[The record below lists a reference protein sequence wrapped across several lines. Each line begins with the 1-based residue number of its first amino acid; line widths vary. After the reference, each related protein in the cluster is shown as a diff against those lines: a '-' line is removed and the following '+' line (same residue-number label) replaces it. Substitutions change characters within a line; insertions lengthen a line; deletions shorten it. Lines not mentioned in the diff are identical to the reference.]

1 MLRAAAGAR
10 PFVISYSTMV
20 AATAADRDEA
30 RAALTFRL
38 VDSPPEV
45 KAMIEM
51 TDAEVESIR
60 DALAAGG
67 PRRAAE
73 LVRPEW
79 IDSFVIAGSV
89 ADAGAELRDLLATN
103 DIDEFQLP
111 LLETAGAAE
120 RIEQTA
126 AMFQ

>member
-1 MLRAAAGAR
+1 
-10 PFVISYSTMV
+10 
-20 AATAADRDEA
+20 
-30 RAALTFRL
+30 
-38 VDSPPEV
+38 
-45 KAMIEM
+45 MIEL